1 MITKNNILEISSQF
15 EQWKIK
21 NERVMKYQKIT
32 SVLIILGAIILFI
45 AALGFAT
52 PWGQGAGNIRDYE
65 TIEKAFKQND
75 ILYNLTL
82 FTLILSLLMIP
93 LKVIKRRKYNIIQ
106 YSLIGLVSVLIVV
119 SSVYLISISNYIY
132 PFINTLSENELRR
145 LFLTNHSS
153 LAEVALFHK
162 LMIVTSYIAMST
174 TVFMLSLQIYK
185 VFHNQKLKKI
195 KQAAYEVKE
204 DE

>member
-119 SSVYLISISNYIY
+119 SSVYLISISNY
-132 PFINTLSENELRR
+132 
-145 LFLTNHSS
+145 
-153 LAEVALFHK
+153 
-162 LMIVTSYIAMST
+162 
-174 TVFMLSLQIYK
+174 
-185 VFHNQKLKKI
+185 
-195 KQAAYEVKE
+195 
-204 DE
+204 